1 MKEAREEFIKKMKG
15 SIGKHTRKGR
25 GLDPADSGMAEY
37 DPEYSEILAE
47 MDLQKELE
55 KRIREILGE
64 E

>member
-15 SIGKHTRKGR
+15 SIGKHTSQRKGT
-25 GLDPADSGMAEY
+25 DY
-37 DPEYSEILAE
+37 DPEDFEITDVT
-47 MDLQKELE
+47 DLKKELE